1 MDINQAVKRAD
12 ELRGIIKFHNY
23 KYYVEDNPEI
33 SDFEYDALL
42 HELNVIERE
51 HPEIITSDSPTQR
64 VGDKPLE
71 GFKEIIHQ
79 VQMQSLVDIFS
90 FEEFAEF
97 DNKIRTS
104 LGNDL
109 EYVVEP
115 KVDGLSVSLE
125 YENGKFL
132 RGSTR
137 GNGVIGEDVT
147 SNLKTIKSIPLSL
160 PENVTIEVRGEVFMP
175 RESFIKLN
183 EEREMN
189 EEALFAN
196 PRNAAAGSLRQLN
209 SKVTASRMLDIYIF
223 NIQRIEGKTFEKHT
237 ESLDYL
243 KLLGFK
249 VIPKYAICKSADEVI
264 EEINWIGDTRGNFAS
279 DIDGAVVKVNSLAQR
294 EEVGTTTKT
303 PRWAVAYKYP
313 AEKKQT
319 IIKDIIINVGRTG
332 VLTPNAVLEPVR
344 LSGSLVSRAT
354 LHNIDY
360 IKQKDIRVGDTV
372 LIQKAGE
379 IIPEVI
385 EVDKDKRTGNEKEFD
400 MPGSCPVC
408 GADVNR
414 LDGESATRCTGAD
427 CPAQLSRG
435 IIHFVSRDAMDIDG
449 LGPAI
454 VEQLLSSG
462 TIKNYADLYFLKK
475 DDLINLE
482 RMGEKSA
489 QNLLDSVE
497 KSKKNSLEKVINSL
511 GIRFI
516 GVRSAQIL
524 AEQFANIDE
533 LSNAEYDRLI
543 QVPEVGGKMAES
555 IVNFFK
561 QEQNMYLIQRLKD
574 AGINL
579 TASKKEVK
587 DNRFDGMTFVL
598 TGTLEKYKRND
609 AENLILGFGGKV
621 SSSVSKNTRYVLA
634 GDEAGSKLDKANKL
648 GVKVIDENEFSE
660 MIKE

>member
-449 LGPAI
+449 LGPTI